1 MMGRTTLVLGTLL
14 IAGSFAA
21 TKDLGY
27 DDAPVMKQQ
36 ADSAA
41 AEAAAGDWW
50 RQDAVTVQPDQIF
63 ES

>member
-27 DDAPVMKQQ
+27 DDAPVVTQQ
-36 ADSAA
+36 AESAA
-41 AEAAAGDWW
+41 TDAAAGGWW

>member
-27 DDAPVMKQQ
+27 HDAPVVTQQ

-41 AEAAAGDWW
+41 TGGGWQ
-50 RQDAVTVQPDQIF
+50 QDAVTVQPDQIF

>member
-1 MMGRTTLVLGTLL
+1 MTGRTTLVLGTLL

-27 DDAPVMKQQ
+27 DDASVVTQQ
-36 ADSAA
+36 ADSAT
-41 AEAAAGDWW
+41 AEAATGGGW

>member
-1 MMGRTTLVLGTLL
+1 MTGRTTLVLGTLL

-27 DDAPVMKQQ
+27 DDAPVTQP
-36 ADSAA
+36 AESAA
-41 AEAAAGDWW
+41 DEAATGGWW